1 MTESL
6 EHVVTA
12 AILRTAI
19 RAKLAAG
26 TSRRTV
32 SMLIN
37 SYVPVATQAERDD
50 DTGIRRLPVEL
61 IPHNQRPGF
70 LRALE
75 KLTDEAPATVEM
87 AVERLA
93 S

>member
-1 MTESL
+1 MTEPL

-26 TSRRTV
+26 TTRRTV

-37 SYVPVATQAERDD
+37 SYVPSGTHAERDD
-50 DTGIRRLPVEL
+50 DTGIKRLPVEL
-61 IPHNQRPGF
+61 IPHNQRTQF

-75 KLTDEAPATVEM
+75 KLTDEAPAPVQME
-87 AVERLA
+87 AERLA